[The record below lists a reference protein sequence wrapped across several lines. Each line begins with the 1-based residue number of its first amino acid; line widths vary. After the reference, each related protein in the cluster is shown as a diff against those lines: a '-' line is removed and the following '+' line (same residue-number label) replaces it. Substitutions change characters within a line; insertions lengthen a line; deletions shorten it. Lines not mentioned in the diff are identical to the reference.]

1 MKIKNAQKLRMCCVI
16 GVLGLF
22 GSEIVIAA
30 ERDPLKPRVPD
41 GELAAAQK
49 MANPVASSPDTIAKG
64 KGLYEGKGTCTKCHG
79 PKGMGDGPLSKNLKP
94 SPRTLTNA
102 EWQKARTDGEMFWV
116 IKNGS
121 PGTGMVTLIPSDIN
135 EEEAWTIIHYVRTL
149 KAN

>member
-1 MKIKNAQKLRMCCVI
+1 MNIKNAQKLRMWCVI

-41 GELAAAQK
+41 GEIAAAQK
-49 MANPVASSPDTIAKG
+49 MANPVPSSPDAVAKG
-64 KGLYEGKGTCTKCHG
+64 KALYEGKGTCIKCHG
-79 PKGMGDGPLSKNLKP
+79 SKGLGDGPLSKNLKP
-94 SPRTLTNA
+94 SPRSLVNA
-102 EWQKARTDGEMFWV
+102 EWQKVRTDGEMFWV

-121 PGTGMVTLIPSDIN
+121 PGTGMVSLIPSDIN
-135 EEEAWTIIHYVRTL
+135 DEEAWTIIHYVRTL